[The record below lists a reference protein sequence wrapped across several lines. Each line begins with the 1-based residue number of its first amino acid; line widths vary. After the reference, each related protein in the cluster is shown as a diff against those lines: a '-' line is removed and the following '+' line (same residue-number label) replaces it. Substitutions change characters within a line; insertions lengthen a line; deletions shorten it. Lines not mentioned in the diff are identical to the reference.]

1 MNGHASLATGIRE
14 AGINSSVSELQHDV
28 DRLTEVLHELRE
40 RTSPVRVE
48 RPPVPNGAEEVGMVK
63 DVDRCEIDYRI
74 QSLRGNVR
82 ALINTAESTIAELRI

>member
-1 MNGHASLATGIRE
+1 
-14 AGINSSVSELQHDV
+14 
-28 DRLTEVLHELRE
+28 
-40 RTSPVRVE
+40 
-48 RPPVPNGAEEVGMVK
+48 MVK